1 MRYLV
6 VAALCLLAY
15 PAPAVNEGQDAKAE
29 LMRLERAWL
38 DAYDNNDA
46 EAMDRIV
53 ADDFTICYG
62 SAQVLD
68 KKQTIAKLDREA
80 KNPTSKQYTI
90 ETKVRLYGDAA
101 VLTGIY
107 IGEWVVDG
115 EKRVSRSRYTDTY
128 VKIDG
133 RWQVVASQLTHMPED

>member
-1 MRYLV
+1 MRDL
-6 VAALCLLAY
+6 AAAAICLLAY
-15 PAPAVNEGQDAKAE
+15 PAPAVDDEQDTKAE

-62 SAQVLD
+62 SATVLD
-68 KKQTIAKLDREA
+68 KKQTIAKLDRA
-80 KNPTSKQYTI
+80 PRNPASKQYTR
-90 ETKVRLYGDAA
+90 ETKVRIYGDAA

-128 VKIDG
+128 IKIDG
-133 RWQVVASQLTHMPED
+133 RWQVVASQLTNFPEE